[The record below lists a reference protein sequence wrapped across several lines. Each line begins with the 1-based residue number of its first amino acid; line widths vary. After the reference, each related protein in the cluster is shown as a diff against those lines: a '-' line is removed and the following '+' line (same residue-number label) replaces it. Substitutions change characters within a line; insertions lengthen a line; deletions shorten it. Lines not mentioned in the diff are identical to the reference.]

1 MNILIVDDEKYMT
14 SILKTYFQKE
24 GFNVFT
30 ANNGEEAL
38 DIFYNN
44 KIDISILDWM
54 MPRISGVDVC
64 KEIKNISK
72 CKVIILTARSEN
84 EDELKALN
92 IGADD
97 YIRKPFDPRV
107 VILRA
112 KKMMR
117 VEKILNLDT
126 LKIDFQ
132 SSKVFKNGE
141 DLNLTKIEFQLIKC
155 FCNYKGE
162 ILSRQRLIDLVW
174 GLDYIGEERTVDT
187 HINRLRDKIGRDLI
201 KTHRGMGYS
210 FEYEN

>member
-44 KIDISILDWM
+44 KIDISVLDWM
-54 MPRISGVDVC
+54 MPKISGVDVC

-112 KKMMR
+112 KKMLR

-126 LKIDFQ
+126 LKVDFQ
-132 SSKVFKNGE
+132 SSKAFKNGE

-210 FEYEN
+210 FEYED